1 MLKIKSE
8 NKDDMTIHYDK
19 DGEDIEYQIYIEEDN
34 NIKKGDNN
42 E

>member
-1 MLKIKSE
+1 MLKVKE
-8 NKDDMTIHYDK
+8 EKKDDLTIHYNK

-34 NIKKGDNN
+34 IEKGDNN

>member
-8 NKDDMTIHYDK
+8 KKDDITIHYD
-19 DGEDIEYQIYIEEDN
+19 DNGEEVEYQIYIEEDN